1 VKPEGGSRYP
11 VLVRTPHRTWWLASK
26 PYRRFAA
33 REITS
38 MFGAMVSVL
47 LVVMLFTLW
56 RGPHA
61 YASFLRFLRSPWTL
75 ALMYHTGTWFRLTT
89 HILVVRLGRRQL
101 PRGAVL
107 AGLVGVWLVVSAVL
121 AFFMIWF

>member
-1 VKPEGGSRYP
+1 
-11 VLVRTPHRTWWLASK
+11 
-26 PYRRFAA
+26 
-33 REITS
+33 
-38 MFGAMVSVL
+38 MFGAMVSL
-47 LVVMLFTLW
+47 LLLAMLFTLW

-75 ALMYHTGTWFRLTT
+75 ALSVATLLALLYHTGTWFRLTT
-89 HILVVRLGRRQL
+89 HIVVVRIGRRQL

-121 AFFMIWF
+121 AFLLIWF